1 MALNENIRIAR
12 ENKNLT
18 QLELGK
24 LVGVSNT
31 VISNWEKGIN
41 KPDADMLCKICYA
54 LDVDAN
60 FLLDYSQTNTSLSKD
75 LINLTTIAKH
85 LSPSELQY
93 SIALLKAIKKID
105 EDKDIEKN

>member
-24 LVGVSNT
+24 LIGVSNT

-54 LDVDAN
+54 LGVDAN
-60 FLLDYSQTNTSLSKD
+60 FLLDYHIDKSTNIDSK
-75 LINLTTIAKH
+75 INLSPEQLQK
-85 LSPSELQY
+85 LSEFVDT
-93 SIALLKAIKKID
+93 LKK
-105 EDKDIEKN
+105 

>member
-31 VISNWEKGIN
+31 VISNWEKGLN

-60 FLLDYSQTNTSLSKD
+60 FLLDYQKKEIEQNN
-75 LINLTTIAKH
+75 INLTPDQLTKLNEFIDT
-85 LSPSELQY
+85 
-93 SIALLKAIKKID
+93 LK
-105 EDKDIEKN
+105 KN

>member
-24 LVGVSNT
+24 LIGVSNT

-60 FLLDYSQTNTSLSKD
+60 FLLDYHIDKSTNIDSK
-75 LINLTTIAKH
+75 INL
-85 LSPSELQY
+85 SPEQLQK
-93 SIALLKAIKKID
+93 LTEFVDTLKK
-105 EDKDIEKN
+105 

>member
-24 LVGVSNT
+24 LIGVSNT

-60 FLLDYSQTNTSLSKD
+60 FLLDYHSNKSSNIDNQ
-75 LINLTTIAKH
+75 INL
-85 LSPSELQY
+85 SPEQLQK
-93 SIALLKAIKKID
+93 LNEFVDTLKK
-105 EDKDIEKN
+105 

>member
-24 LVGVSNT
+24 LIGVSNT

-60 FLLDYSQTNTSLSKD
+60 FLLDYHIDKSTNIDSK
-75 LINLTTIAKH
+75 INLSPEQLQK
-85 LSPSELQY
+85 LSEFVDT
-93 SIALLKAIKKID
+93 LKK
-105 EDKDIEKN
+105 